1 MPAGTMHEQSETMT
15 QAATRT
21 MPQPGTIYFLTD
33 AGIDALKSAGAVL
46 GRHHR
51 RVLSVIEG
59 DTHIDVICG
68 WLRHYTNQQLT
79 EWLGQLER
87 MGLLGT
93 RSADASHD
101 LDFTIE
107 FPAVKPIE
115 GALTETEVM
124 RIDAAALQAG
134 VALKSRGAYLA
145 EDRIRNR
152 KPLNKLPGEIT
163 VLVVED
169 DPDQAALAE
178 RRLGLAGYR
187 IRVAGSHR
195 GFIDSLRTHG
205 VPDVV
210 FLDVELPDGD
220 GFDILAYMRKH
231 QSLALLPVIML
242 TAKNAPEDIRK
253 GLLLGADGYIPKP
266 YSKSLLSDTLRQ
278 VLMHH

>member
-1 MPAGTMHEQSETMT
+1 MT
-15 QAATRT
+15 HAVADKL
-21 MPQPGTIYFLTD
+21 PNSGTIYFLTD
-33 AGIDALKSAGAVL
+33 AGIDALKSAGAAL

-51 RVLSVIEG
+51 RVLSVIQG

-68 WLRHYTNQQLT
+68 WLRHYTNQQLMD
-79 EWLGQLER
+79 WLGQLER

-93 RSADASHD
+93 RSAEALHD

-107 FPAVKPIE
+107 FPAVKPLENI
-115 GALTETEVM
+115 LTETEVM

-134 VALKSRGAYLA
+134 AALKSRGAYLA
-145 EDRIRNR
+145 EDRLKNR
-152 KPLNKLPGEIT
+152 KPMNKLPGEIT
-163 VLVVED
+163 VLIVED

-178 RRLGLAGYR
+178 RRLGLAGYK
-187 IRVAGSHR
+187 IRMASTHR
-195 GFIDSLRTHG
+195 GFIDNLRAHG

-210 FLDVELPDGD
+210 FLDVELPDGN
-220 GFDILAYMRKH
+220 GFDILVYMRTH

-242 TAKNAPEDIRK
+242 TAKNEPEDIRK

-266 YSKSLLSDTLRQ
+266 YSKSLLSDAVRQ